1 MGLVKQILQK
11 TWEYTKREKKWRLWA
26 LLQALTLFLIADT
39 ASFGILKLPPS
50 FWIFL
55 LIFGVFNFVTVHF
68 WLEIQKKE
76 QTELDPALEL
86 VIKKQF
92 WNLQFRFAIVA
103 VIAFLIYFILKANID
118 AWSVSIF
125 VSSLIILLSA
135 SVMLFV
141 VLVRE
146 SLIRSLILTRD
157 LWVKRTSLVVFLWL
171 SLLALN
177 AVCFVLAQL
186 GESGLR
192 QLKESFVVSYNFV
205 TIWAIPLGVLVV
217 GTLFLLL
224 ANVFLVLGFLELI
237 KTLRLQ
243 VRVEPE
249 KEVSPAF
256 IAQ

>member
-11 TWEYTKREKKWRLWA
+11 TWEYSKQEKKWRFWA
-26 LLQALTLFLIADT
+26 LLQTLALFLIADT
-39 ASFGILKLPPS
+39 VSFGILKLPPS
-50 FWIFL
+50 FWLFL
-55 LIFGVFNFVTVHF
+55 FMFGVFSFVTVHF

-76 QTELDPALEL
+76 QAVLDPTLEL

-92 WNLQFRFAIVA
+92 WNLQFRFAVVA
-103 VIAFLIYFILKANID
+103 VLAFLLYFILKVNIE

-125 VSSLIILLSA
+125 FSSLIILLGA

-146 SLIRSLILTRD
+146 SLMRSLILTRD
-157 LWVKRTSLVVFLWL
+157 LWVKRISLVVFFWL
-171 SLLALN
+171 GLLALN
-177 AVCFVLAQL
+177 AVCFVLAQI
-186 GESGLR
+186 GDSGLR
-192 QLKESFVVSYNFV
+192 RLKESFVVSYNFV
-205 TIWAIPLGVLVV
+205 TIWAIPSGILLV

-224 ANVFLVLGFLELI
+224 VNVFLVLGFLELI

-249 KEVSPAF
+249 KEVTPAF
-256 IAQ
+256 IS

>member
-1 MGLVKQILQK
+1 M
-11 TWEYTKREKKWRLWA
+11 
-26 LLQALTLFLIADT
+26 LQALSLLLIADT

-50 FWIFL
+50 FWLFL
-55 LIFGVFNFVTVHF
+55 LIFGVFSFVTVHF
-68 WLEIQKKE
+68 WLEVQKKE
-76 QTELDPALEL
+76 QAVLDPALEL

-92 WNLQFRFAIVA
+92 WNLQFRFAVVA
-103 VIAFLIYFILKANID
+103 VIAFLFYFILKANIE

-125 VSSLIILLSA
+125 FSSLIILLGA

-146 SLIRSLILTRD
+146 NLIRSLILTRD
-157 LWVKRTSLVVFLWL
+157 LWVKRFSLVVFFWL
-171 SLLALN
+171 GLLALN
-177 AVCFVLAQL
+177 VVCFVLAQL
-186 GESGLR
+186 GDSSLK

-205 TIWAIPLGVLVV
+205 TIWAMPLGILVV

-224 ANVFLVLGFLELI
+224 VNVFLVLGFLELI

-249 KEVSPAF
+249 KEVTPAF
-256 IAQ
+256 IS